1 MEQDIMPQTKEE
13 LKKFIIDTLSEFK
26 EDSIPTVS
34 DEEQSEIEKL
44 HGDSLNEPYNP
55 EDYESI

>member
-1 MEQDIMPQTKEE
+1 MPQTKEE